1 MSSITYEGVTYT
13 EGDEVEFEFF
23 GDDFEDHT
31 IRGPLESDGSR
42 LIIRRGA
49 PRRWGT
55 EVSGLEQ
62 FFILMR
68 GGGLGGR
75 ISNLR
80 KITDL
85 RVGDKVRLVK
95 RWSIHGDHHATWDDF
110 MDVGSVAEVASLPG
124 GRYVGLRL
132 RGRVLHVDA
141 DCLEKVTD
149 EEIPQPEDD
158 LTVEQLRAKVA
169 EMEQKL
175 RTIGNDAIDLAQ
187 REGYCTAVERFLD
200 EHGIPYGDEEVEV
213 VVMVE
218 HRVKG
223 RLRSRRE
230 LEYLTSTSSYL
241 ARPLRTTTPHILA
254 VISDDTR
261 IVDVEVS
268 R

>member
-13 EGDEVEFEFF
+13 EGDEVEFEFH
-23 GDDFEDHT
+23 GNDGEDHT
-31 IRGPLESDGSR
+31 SRGPLESDGSR
-42 LIIRRGA
+42 LIIRRGE
-49 PRRWGT
+49 PHRW
-55 EVSGLEQ
+55 EDEISGLDYLFVLIQ
-62 FFILMR
+62 
-68 GGGLGGR
+68 GGGLGGGIR
-75 ISNLR
+75 NLR

-95 RWSIHGDHHATWDDF
+95 RWSINGDHHATWDRF
-110 MDVGSVAEVASLPG
+110 MDVGSVTEVASLDDG
-124 GRYVGLRL
+124 GEYIGLPVRGSVYYV
-132 RGRVLHVDA
+132 DP

-149 EEIPQPEDD
+149 EATPQPEDD

-187 REGYCTAVERFLD
+187 REGYCSAVERFLD

-213 VVMVE
+213 VVVVE

-223 RLRSRRE
+223 RLRSRRD
-230 LEYLTSTSSYL
+230 LEALTSTSSYL
-241 ARPLRTTTPHILA
+241 ARTLQTTPLSE
-254 VISDDTR
+254 VISEVIR